1 MAKKALGDLVGTQK
15 PIPQGDPDR
24 EMDREMG
31 RTISVGVGLKEGEVA
46 EIDELAGDLGFAR
59 NAVLGWLIR
68 YGMRKIRDG
77 DLSIPVEETTVKRLG
92 EA

>member
-1 MAKKALGDLVGTQK
+1 MAKRKLGDLVGTEK
-15 PIPQGDPDR
+15 TVPQG
-24 EMDREMG
+24 EQREMG

-46 EIDELAGDLGFAR
+46 EIDELASDLGFAR

-68 YGMRKIRDG
+68 YGMRRIRDG